1 MAAPLYKAFP
11 LSVLPVCTVP
21 PGPITVSENNTADVQ
36 LVEITSGGDVTLT
49 VTINP
54 DSLFY
59 LKGNALMVKKGLDYE
74 VSAGINQV
82 LEVD

>member
-1 MAAPLYKAFP
+1 MAAPLYKVIP

-36 LVEITSGGDVTLT
+36 LVEITSGGDVTLM